1 MKTKE
6 QILEE
11 LKQEFSVITYV
22 IDGETFEHTEEE
34 KDSLLIAW
42 AASSFELQK
51 TEYIEQRQF
60 AYPSTNDQWDIL
72 YHQGFDAWKA
82 VIKEVKD
89 RYPKPTE

>member
-1 MKTKE
+1 MKSKE

-11 LKQEFSVITYV
+11 LKQQISGMTYITN
-22 IDGETFEHTEEE
+22 GEIFEHTEEE
-34 KDSLLIAW
+34 KDALLIEW
-42 AASSFELQK
+42 ASSSFELQK
-51 TEYIEQRQF
+51 TEYIEQRQL